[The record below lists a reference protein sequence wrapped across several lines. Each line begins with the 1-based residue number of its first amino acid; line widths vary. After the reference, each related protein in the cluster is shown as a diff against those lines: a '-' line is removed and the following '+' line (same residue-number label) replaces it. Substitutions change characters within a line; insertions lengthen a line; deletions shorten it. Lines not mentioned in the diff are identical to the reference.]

1 MIVDAAKAV
10 ALIFAAAVVQVSFV
24 NAFELAEGKADVV
37 LLALVGVGLLRG
49 PVFGACAGF
58 FAGVVI
64 DTATFGTL
72 GLTSLLLTLTGYGIG
87 RLGESTSHQRN
98 QRARVVIAV
107 ALATLALEL
116 GSLVVHALLGGSA
129 AFDQVVGRVLAP
141 SLALNLVLAIP
152 GYALLRRLFPPP
164 ARPEREVVSAV

>member
-1 MIVDAAKAV
+1 MIVDAAKAAV
-10 ALIFAAAVVQVSFV
+10 LAFAAALVQVSLV
-24 NAFELAEGKADVV
+24 NAFELAEGRADVV
-37 LLALVGVGLLRG
+37 LLALVGIGLLRG

-58 FAGVVI
+58 FAGVVV

-98 QRARVVIAV
+98 QRARVLIAV

-116 GSLVVHALLGGSA
+116 GSLVVHTLLGGSA
-129 AFDQVVGRVLAP
+129 SFGQVVGRVLAP
-141 SLALNLVLAIP
+141 SLGLNLLLAIP
-152 GYALLRRLFPPP
+152 AYVVLRRLFPPP
-164 ARPEREVVSAV
+164 ARPEREVVPAV